1 MSRSIGNDA
10 RVGKYFIAPQ
20 LGNPAEPC
28 PKIHNSRDFLTG
40 VDSSGNYIIRDE
52 TQTTDRIKI
61 DKTTGVITF
70 TPPLPAGTAGVE
82 NPMVVDLDGGN
93 FDIINL
99 DALYI
104 NNLFRVAGGEITSH
118 TDIDFQSLFYL
129 KNVPNPVV
137 ALDGA
142 NKQYVDSLAVPYP
155 GMYLS
160 SVNTIPSGPAIT
172 SGDLTS
178 WGALGEIGKWKIVM
192 PNIKTSGIV
201 GLTFW
206 MTRPGGAYLA
216 GEVNGIDY
224 SAGGFIAQ
232 APVSHPTQPI
242 ILCEAGDAITP
253 GEDCQL
259 EIDII
264 QKENM
269 RGTCAISFTYFNA
282 GGRFR
287 KTLRNF
293 QTSPASNMAGFYIRP
308 GGASTLEG
316 TIFTYRYH
324 N

>member
-20 LGNPAEPC
+20 LGTPAEPC

-70 TPPLPAGTAGVE
+70 TPPLPAGSAGVE
-82 NPMVVDLDGGN
+82 NPMVVDLDGGA
-93 FDIINL
+93 FDITNL
-99 DALYI
+99 DSIYT
-104 NNLFRVAGGEITSH
+104 NNLFKVGGTAITLHS
-118 TDIDFQSLFYL
+118 DIDCLTTNTL
-129 KNVPNPVV
+129 KNVPNPT
-137 ALDGA
+137 AGLDVA

-160 SVNTIPSGPAIT
+160 SVNTAPSGPDIT

-178 WGALGEIGKWKIVM
+178 WGLLGEIGKWKIVM

-216 GEVNGIDY
+216 GDVNGIDY
-224 SAGGFIAQ
+224 SAGGFIPQ
-232 APVSHPTQPI
+232 GPVSHPTQPI

-269 RGTCAISFTYFNA
+269 RGTCAISFTYFNST
-282 GGRFR
+282 GRFR

-293 QTSPASNMAGFYIRP
+293 QTGPAGNMAGFYIRP
-308 GGASTLEG
+308 GGASTLQG
-316 TIFTYRYH
+316 TIYTYRYH

>member
-10 RVGKYFIAPQ
+10 RVGKVFIAPQ
-20 LGNPAEPC
+20 LGTLAEPC
-28 PKIHNSRDFLTG
+28 PKMHNSRDFLTG
-40 VDSSGNYIIRDE
+40 VDTSGNYIIRDE
-52 TQTTDRIKI
+52 TQTKDRIKI

-70 TPPLPAGTAGVE
+70 DPPLPAGAAGVE
-82 NPMVVDLDGGN
+82 NPMVVDLDGGT
-93 FDIINL
+93 FDITNL
-99 DALYI
+99 DALYVD
-104 NNLFRVAGGEITSH
+104 NLFRVTGGEITLH
-118 TDIDFQSLFYL
+118 TDIDCQSSFYL
-129 KNVPNPVV
+129 KNVPNPTA
-137 ALDGA
+137 ALDAA

-160 SVNTIPSGPAIT
+160 SVNTIPSGPDIV

-178 WGALGEIGKWKIVM
+178 WGLLGEIGKWKIVM
-192 PNIKTSGIV
+192 PNLKLSV
-201 GLTFW
+201 AQSLTFW
-206 MTRPGGAYLA
+206 MTRPGGAQLA
-216 GEVNGIDY
+216 GDVNGIDY

-242 ILCEAGDAITP
+242 LLCEGADTITAA
-253 GEDCQL
+253 EDCQL

-269 RGTCAISFTYFNA
+269 RGTCAISFTYFNS

-293 QTSPASNMAGFYIRP
+293 QTSPAFNMAGFYIRP
-308 GGASTLEG
+308 GGAANLQG
-316 TIFTYRYH
+316 TIYTYRYH